1 MLAMRS
7 ETTLKVRLK
16 PVPAGEQSIRMAH
29 NLPVELIVTNATV
42 DHWLELNS
50 AAVCD
55 IKDHVILLRHQATI
69 KLSD

>member
-1 MLAMRS
+1 MLATRS

-29 NLPVELIVTNATV
+29 NLPVELIVTQY
-42 DHWLELNS
+42 DRRGRWLELNS

-55 IKDHVILLRHQATI
+55 IKDHVI
-69 KLSD
+69 

>member
-16 PVPAGEQSIRMAH
+16 PKPAGEQSILMAH
-29 NLPVELIVTNATV
+29 NLPVELMV
-42 DHWLELNS
+42 HWLELNS

-55 IKDHVILLRHQATI
+55 IKDHVILLRHQAAL
-69 KLSD
+69 KLSDQVTV